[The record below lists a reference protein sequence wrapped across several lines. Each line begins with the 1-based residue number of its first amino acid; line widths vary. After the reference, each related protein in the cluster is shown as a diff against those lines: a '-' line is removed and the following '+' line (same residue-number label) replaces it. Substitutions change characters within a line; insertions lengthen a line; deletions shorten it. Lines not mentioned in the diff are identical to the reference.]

1 MHRFILHNPSAG
13 FVARLHA
20 TWQHSIPAP
29 YSLAV
34 AYDHPIPYLIHH
46 WVPLYLPAMLFRM
59 HLLPFLAILSIVSM
73 EELLTYSGYSVL
85 PSAILVKGMARRTDT
100 HFLAKGDGNF
110 SALGALDWCC
120 GTSIGADVV
129 DDLAAEWDKHNM
141 DAKITNGANTAGD
154 LMQNWGGKAKTA
166 GRKRTARKGSN

>member
-1 MHRFILHNPSAG
+1 
-13 FVARLHA
+13 
-20 TWQHSIPAP
+20 
-29 YSLAV
+29 
-34 AYDHPIPYLIHH
+34 
-46 WVPLYLPAMLFRM
+46 MLFRM